1 MNELESQIAKIVEKN
16 GYSLY
21 DIDILKENQSSIFR
35 VSITAQKPI
44 TLEDC
49 KTINDII
56 SPLLDVYNPIDG
68 EYFLEVSSPGLER
81 NLKKPNHFKLSIG
94 DKIQITL
101 QDKTKLSG
109 ILSNADES
117 GFYLDKQY
125 FKYSDIKKAKSV
137 FEW

>member
-1 MNELESQIAKIVEKN
+1 MNDLESQIANIVEQN

-21 DIDILKENQSSIFR
+21 DIEILKENDSNIFR
-35 VSITAQKPI
+35 VSITAQNPI

-49 KTINDII
+49 EKISDII
-56 SPLLDVYNPIDG
+56 SPLVDVYNPIDN

-81 NLKKPNHFKLSIG
+81 KLTKPNHFKLSLG

-101 QDKTKLSG
+101 QDKTKIIG
-109 ILSNADES
+109 ILGESNEN
-117 GFYLDKQY
+117 GFFLDKQY
-125 FKYSDIKKAKSV
+125 FKYSDIKKAKSI